1 MEKQLP
7 KYTDFISE
15 VFAYASDPL
24 QEDKKAAFVKKIKID
39 GKSVIQLVGHVDGM
53 DKTHT
58 AIISI
63 RTVSLDNFG
72 EDSLKQRIIIHQK
85 DFSNF
90 EDAENHLKETEGKI
104 NYIG

>member
-1 MEKQLP
+1 MNDLP
-7 KYTDFISE
+7 NYNEFVSE

-24 QEDKKAAFVKKIKID
+24 QEDKKATFVKKIKIE
-39 GKSVIQLVGHVDGM
+39 GETVIQLVGHVDGL

-85 DFSNF
+85 DFSTF
-90 EDAENHLKETEGKI
+90 KDAENHLKEMSKKI
-104 NYIG
+104 NYVG